1 MAKAKKTEE
10 AIASVP
16 ALVVTPEKA
25 PVVSG
30 NFEQIEAY
38 LQKWKKQVSKMEITE
53 DNIEQVR
60 LIKKEAVAYRNSL
73 TKIQND
79 TKRIY
84 FNDPKA
90 VFEAKMGQL
99 LGVVGEVETAA
110 DSILEIEEKQRV
122 ADINQVL
129 DGYKEKFQEQYKL
142 TEQNLARVEYKKNY
156 YNKTAEEKERKTD
169 LEQQFKDLRKE
180 QDAHAANV
188 RLITATCK
196 EEPRLNLQHW
206 IDRLQTDDVA
216 SITEAII
223 AEKQRLRE
231 LDTQQTETVTSAAS
245 GSDGDVSYDVVDDAE
260 QNGEKITIG
269 VPSHIDFSTDFPGRR
284 KQMRIEFDYA
294 CDQGDALSEY
304 FEEQRQYLKQ
314 FGIKIKAVT
323 KEAVF

>member
-1 MAKAKKTEE
+1 MAKAKEE
-10 AIASVP
+10 NASVP

-30 NFEQIEAY
+30 NFEQIESY

-53 DNIEQVR
+53 DNIDQVR

-79 TKRIY
+79 TKRVY
-84 FNDPKA
+84 FNDPKN

-99 LGVVGEVETAA
+99 LGVVGEVETEA
-110 DSILEIEEKQRV
+110 DRILEIEEKQRV

-129 DGYKEKFQEQYKL
+129 DNYKDRFQDQYKL

-180 QDAHAANV
+180 QDARAADI
-188 RLITATCK
+188 RLVEATCK
-196 EEPRLNLQHW
+196 EEPRLNVQGW
-206 IDRLQTDDVA
+206 IRRLGNDPVSA
-216 SITEAII
+216 IVEEII

-231 LDTQQTETVTSAAS
+231 LDKRQAETVTVTSSTSKPNTGVSSAVA
-245 GSDGDVSYDVVDDAE
+245 DDTA
-260 QNGEKITIG
+260 QNEDKIVIG
-269 VPSHIDFSTDFPGRR
+269 VPSNIDFSTDFPGRR

-294 CDQGDALSEY
+294 CDQGDALSKY
-304 FEEQRQYLKQ
+304 FEEQRQYLKR
-314 FGIKIKAVT
+314 FGIRIKVAT